1 MLQFEKTMARVLL
14 LNAGLT
20 MLVVFG
26 FIGPP
31 QQTNEFIVL
40 LATGLLGVISAVLA
54 MRGRVIGL
62 WGGLDLLR
70 AAAVFL
76 LSLRRRLGLRRQ
88 GRRQLQRG
96 LPLQS
101 RRLPGQFDRLAV
113 CAGHRLP
120 AAPSCKKGARHN
132 GRAPLIDTAH
142 H

>member
-54 MRGRVIGL
+54 MRGRIIGW
-62 WGGLDLLR
+62 WGGLIFYGLQLFSYYPYGDGWGY
-70 AAAVFL
+70 AVKAGVSF
-76 LSLRRRLGLRRQ
+76 S
-88 GRRQLQRG
+88 G

-120 AAPSCKKGARHN
+120 AAPSCKKGARHT
-132 GRAPLIDTAH
+132 GRAPLINTAH

>member
-54 MRGRVIGL
+54 MRGRIIGG
-62 WGGLDLLR
+62 WGYSVKAGVSFSVDFRFSHGVFLVNLIALLFALVTAFLLR
-70 AAAVFL
+70 HHVKKARAI
-76 LSLRRRLGLRRQ
+76 
-88 GRRQLQRG
+88 
-96 LPLQS
+96 
-101 RRLPGQFDRLAV
+101 
-113 CAGHRLP
+113 P
-120 AAPSCKKGARHN
+120 AARP
-132 GRAPLIDTAH
+132 
-142 H
+142 

>member
-54 MRGRVIGL
+54 MRGRIIGW
-62 WGGLDLLR
+62 WGGLIFYGLQLFSYYPYGDGWGYAVKAGVSFSVDFRFSHGVFLVNLIALLFALVTAFLLR
-70 AAAVFL
+70 HHVKKARAITAA
-76 LSLRRRLGLRRQ
+76 R
-88 GRRQLQRG
+88 
-96 LPLQS
+96 P
-101 RRLPGQFDRLAV
+101 
-113 CAGHRLP
+113 
-120 AAPSCKKGARHN
+120 
-132 GRAPLIDTAH
+132 
-142 H
+142 

>member
-54 MRGRVIGL
+54 MRGRVIGW
-62 WGGLDLLR
+62 WGGLIFYGLQLFSYYPYGDGWGYAVKAGVSFSVDFRFSHGVFLVNLIALLFALVTAFLLR
-70 AAAVFL
+70 HHVKEARAI
-76 LSLRRRLGLRRQ
+76 
-88 GRRQLQRG
+88 
-96 LPLQS
+96 
-101 RRLPGQFDRLAV
+101 
-113 CAGHRLP
+113 P
-120 AAPSCKKGARHN
+120 AARP
-132 GRAPLIDTAH
+132 
-142 H
+142 